1 MNDETSEQ
9 IVGLSW
15 GECERQLLEDA
26 LQEARAQ
33 RDKWQQQAELLALVA
48 SLLHGSGGWHL
59 GMAGVGGRPLR

>member
-1 MNDETSEQ
+1 VNDETSEQ

-33 RDKWQQQAELLALVA
+33 RDKWQQRAELLALVA
-48 SLLHGSGGWHL
+48 PKPPEPTQLHGWWPFRRS
-59 GMAGVGGRPLR
+59 A